1 MASYVVLG
9 RSGEGAPL
17 VQVSIGSIDQ
27 EQPVMTEQAVVD
39 AVRERLLL
47 RQPVISTMS
56 VTPSARRAASHW
68 SGVIG
73 LAMTPPLRRW

>member
-1 MASYVVLG
+1 MANYVLLG

-27 EQPVMTEQAVVD
+27 EQPVVEEMAIVD

-47 RQPVISTMS
+47 VPGVEA
-56 VTPSARRAASHW
+56 VVARRYEQ
-68 SGVIG
+68 VI
-73 LAMTPPLRRW
+73 TVV

>member
-27 EQPVMTEQAVVD
+27 EQPVMTEQAIVD

-47 RQPVISTMS
+47 VPGVEAVVARKYEQVIT
-56 VTPSARRAASHW
+56 V
-68 SGVIG
+68 V
-73 LAMTPPLRRW
+73 